1 MAEDSGLEALE
12 PWLEGYLNRLKPGQ
26 RMELARKIGQLLRRR
41 NAARIA
47 ANIQPDGT
55 AIEPR
60 KPRKRGG
67 KQRRGKMCQR
77 VKLARNMTVR
87 ARADQVELSFK
98 QPVAGTA
105 AVHHFGLVDKVE
117 QSGTSPRVRY
127 PSRKLFGIPAEDRE
141 AIMDEALAWLA
152 KR

>member
-1 MAEDSGLEALE
+1 MAEKSGLEALE
-12 PWLEGYLNRLKPGQ
+12 PWLESYLNRLKPGQ
-26 RMELARKIGQLLRRR
+26 RMQLTRKIGQLLRRR

-47 ANIQPDGT
+47 ANVTPDGLPM
-55 AIEPR
+55 EPR
-60 KPRKRGG
+60 KPRKRSRA
-67 KQRRGKMCQR
+67 KRGKMFQKTR
-77 VKLARNMTVR
+77 LTRNMKIR
-87 ARADQVELSFK
+87 ARPDQVELSFK

-117 QSGTSPRVRY
+117 PTATAPKVRY
-127 PSRKLFGIPAEDRE
+127 PARPLLGLPPADRE